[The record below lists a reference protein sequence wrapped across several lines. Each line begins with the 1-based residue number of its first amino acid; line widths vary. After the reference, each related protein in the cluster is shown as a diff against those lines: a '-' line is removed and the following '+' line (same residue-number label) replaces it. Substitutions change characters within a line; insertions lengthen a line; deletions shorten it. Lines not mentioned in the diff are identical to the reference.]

1 MTVPSV
7 TPKAAICAL
16 DKAPIWAVLKT
27 AIWLP
32 LNAPIWLVDKA
43 PICVAESDPIALGV
57 WTGGLVLKS
66 YPDVVLKLA
75 ICVVVIAWNAAN
87 DKFARTVAV
96 RLDELIDGICAGNK
110 PPACAAVNPPFNFA
124 TAAGEK

>member
-43 PICVAESDPIALGV
+43 PICVADSDPMALGV
-57 WTGGLVLKS
+57 WTGGFELKS
-66 YPDVVLKLA
+66 IPDVVLNPA
-75 ICVVVIAWNAAN
+75 ICVLVSAWKDAN
-87 DKFARTVAV
+87 DKFARTFAV
-96 RLDELIDGICAGNK
+96 KLKRLIDGICVGNK
-110 PPACAAVNPPFNFA
+110 PPTCAALSLSVKFP